1 MPRREVIATGNLPPR
16 QTHNH
21 AQDIGNSIKIL
32 RPYKKRQIMRHLI
45 FLICLLSLGA
55 SADGKLS
62 LSTGFEYSTGDY
74 GAASDTETWV
84 VPLSIKYKTGDL
96 TLKAATSWLH
106 VTGPGGVTPE
116 GEPIGGAGA
125 RTTET
130 GAGDLVVSAIWEAL
144 DSQSTWA
151 NLDVGAKVKFG
162 TADTDKSLGTGK
174 NDFAVFA
181 EVSKPIQAWYP
192 FVKLGYSWRGD
203 PTGQDYSNVW
213 FGSAGADYRISKTMS
228 AGLYYDWREQ
238 LTATGSEI
246 SEATAYLN
254 MRINDS
260 NKLNVYAISGFSDA
274 SPDWGIGMML
284 THAF

>member
-1 MPRREVIATGNLPPR
+1 
-16 QTHNH
+16 
-21 AQDIGNSIKIL
+21 
-32 RPYKKRQIMRHLI
+32 MR
-45 FLICLLSLGA
+45 
-55 SADGKLS
+55 
-62 LSTGFEYSTGDY
+62 
-74 GAASDTETWV
+74 
-84 VPLSIKYKTGDL
+84 
-96 TLKAATSWLH
+96 
-106 VTGPGGVTPE
+106 
-116 GEPIGGAGA
+116 
-125 RTTET
+125 
-130 GAGDLVVSAIWEAL
+130 
-144 DSQSTWA
+144 
-151 NLDVGAKVKFG
+151 
-162 TADTDKSLGTGK
+162 TGK